1 MCIYCGTTKHR
12 KIYENHFGA
21 IPKDKDGRTYEVH
34 HVDGN
39 HSNNDPNNLKC
50 VTIQE
55 HYDIHY
61 SQGDWGA
68 CSKLLMRMETSPEVI
83 SEIKSKHAR
92 RRILDGTN
100 PFLTL
105 GTKMIEDGTHYFL
118 SEEHKE
124 QSRKRQESLVAS
136 GNHNFTVEIHCP
148 HCNIIGHNIVM
159 NRWHGDNCKLSPNYT
174 PKPKR
179 KYKKRASQHT

>member
-1 MCIYCGTTKHR
+1 MCIYCGTNNHR

-68 CSKLLMRMETSPEVI
+68 CLIMSDRMRI
-83 SEIKSKHAR
+83 S
-92 RRILDGTN
+92 
-100 PFLTL
+100 
-105 GTKMIEDGTHYFL
+105 
-118 SEEHKE
+118 SEEKSVLASKSQNLLVE
-124 QSRKRQESLVAS
+124 QGIHHFLFRTSADFTPEWRARISASRLGQPTWNKGILRTEEEKAKMREGHSKRKK
-136 GNHNFTVEIHCP
+136 VECIHCGRTIDKP
-148 HCNIIGHNIVM
+148 NYARH
-159 NRWHGDNCKLSPNYT
+159 HGDNCNKKL
-174 PKPKR
+174 
-179 KYKKRASQHT
+179 